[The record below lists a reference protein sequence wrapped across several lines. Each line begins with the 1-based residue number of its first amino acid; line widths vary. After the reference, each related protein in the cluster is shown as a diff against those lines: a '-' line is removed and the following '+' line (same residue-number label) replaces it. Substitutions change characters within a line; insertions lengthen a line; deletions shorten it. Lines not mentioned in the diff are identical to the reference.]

1 MTGTIEI
8 DRYILET
15 LMRDLVG
22 HDRRPAAY
30 LIFLAI
36 IGAGEGAPVA
46 ASYQQL
52 ADQTGLSKRTVQ
64 HAVGHLARR
73 GLLGVERR
81 GPTEPALFR
90 PLAPWRR

>member
-1 MTGTIEI
+1 MNSTIEI
-8 DRYILET
+8 DRYVLET

-22 HDRRPAAY
+22 HDRRPASY
-30 LIFLAI
+30 LTFLAI
-36 IGAGEGAPVA
+36 IGAGDGKPVV

-64 HAVGHLARR
+64 QAVGHLRRR
-73 GLLGVERR
+73 GLLGAERR
-81 GPTEPALFR
+81 APTEPALFR